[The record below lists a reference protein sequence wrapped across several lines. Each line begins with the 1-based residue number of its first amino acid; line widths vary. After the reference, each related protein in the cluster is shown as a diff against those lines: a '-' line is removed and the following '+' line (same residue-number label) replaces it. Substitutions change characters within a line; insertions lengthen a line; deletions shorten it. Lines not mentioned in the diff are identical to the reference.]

1 MLVFTFWEACTVS
14 IINNIANL
22 GQLLQRRGE
31 YHQIVVPK
39 SSNSRQVSGIVTAG
53 RVTVLSASAK
63 FSSEPVTSHLP
74 PQSSQPDFQLR
85 NILH

>member
-1 MLVFTFWEACTVS
+1 MLVFTFWEACTAI
-14 IINNIANL
+14 IINKIVNL

-31 YHQIVVPK
+31 YHQILVPK
-39 SSNSRQVSGIVTAG
+39 SPSSRQLSGIVTAA
-53 RVTVLSASAK
+53 RVTVLTASAK

-74 PQSSQPDFQLR
+74 PQSGQPDFQLS